1 MERLND
7 IVNRSAMRRA
17 QRYEQ
22 RGEQEKL
29 QTGEQAPLQR
39 PQQPILPTRR
49 APQNEPQT
57 NAPQRNPYATP
68 PGSTQKLQVP
78 RRYAPSVRPEPVQP
92 EQTTQRTPRQYGA
105 GNQEQRSPLS
115 PQRLAD
121 YGASTYQQ
129 YDQRG
134 QEIRRSVNPAYATPS
149 QRVYYYT
156 DDATSAIES
165 DVLPEDQFEE
175 AFEEEERVQQAS
187 YHRKQDAEY
196 EAPSQYSRNSGT
208 GIVADVM
215 GTYQT
220 YSYDIPSSE
229 LQSNRPNGYYL
240 KPGITQNLRN
250 VRTSDGTSH
259 MPLARP
265 IEARQPEIT
274 QTGRVTQPLNQ
285 PYGMVVART
294 TRESTNRAIPGQEHV
309 TRQRVIRDPVHIQP
323 DAPEVGVFISP
334 VAKPICPKCRGVGYL
349 RVNVPCGHPNFGKP
363 IACECKEAER
373 KAKRR
378 EQLRQMSNID
388 AFQESTFSTFNPR
401 LPGVKEAFEA
411 ARNYAEK
418 PDEGWLVLIGPNGC
432 GKTHLAAAIANQC
445 LESGAVILFAVV
457 PDLLDHLRAAF
468 APTATEVYD
477 QLFSKM
483 REAEVL
489 ILDDLG
495 AQQSSPWANEKLF
508 QLLNY
513 RYNERLPT
521 VITANPKGMQGMDE
535 RIRSRLGDIGLAETI
550 HFNYAQDY
558 RPKRGR

>member
-1 MERLND
+1 
-7 IVNRSAMRRA
+7 
-17 QRYEQ
+17 
-22 RGEQEKL
+22 
-29 QTGEQAPLQR
+29 
-39 PQQPILPTRR
+39 
-49 APQNEPQT
+49 
-57 NAPQRNPYATP
+57 
-68 PGSTQKLQVP
+68 
-78 RRYAPSVRPEPVQP
+78 
-92 EQTTQRTPRQYGA
+92 
-105 GNQEQRSPLS
+105 
-115 PQRLAD
+115 
-121 YGASTYQQ
+121 
-129 YDQRG
+129 
-134 QEIRRSVNPAYATPS
+134 VNPEYTAPS

-175 AFEEEERVQQAS
+175 AFEEEERVPQTG
-187 YHRKQDAEY
+187 YYMKQDAEY
-196 EAPSQYSRNSGT
+196 EAQRQYNHLGAR
-208 GIVADVM
+208 IVADTM
-215 GTYQT
+215 ETYKT
-220 YSYDIPSSE
+220 YSYDIQSSE
-229 LQSNRPNGYYL
+229 IQSNRPNGHYP
-240 KPGITQNLRN
+240 KQDPTQNLRN
-250 VRTSDGTSH
+250 VRAAAKATDI
-259 MPLARP
+259 P
-265 IEARQPEIT
+265 IIHSAEVPQSKIM
-274 QTGRVTQPLNQ
+274 QSGRVTQPLNQ
-285 PYGMVVART
+285 PYGMAVART
-294 TRESTNRAIPGQEHV
+294 TRESISRVVPGQERV
-309 TRQRVIRDPVHIQP
+309 TRQRMIQDPVYIQS
-323 DAPEVGVFISP
+323 DAPEVGIFISP
-334 VAKPICPKCRGVGYL
+334 VAKPTCPKCKGIGYL
-349 RVNVPCGHPNFGKP
+349 RVNVPYGHPNFGKP

-401 LPGVKEAFEA
+401 LSGVKEAFEA
-411 ARNYAEK
+411 ARNYAEN
-418 PDEGWLVLIGPNGC
+418 PDDGWLVLIGPNGC

-550 HFNYAQDY
+550 NFNHAQDY
-558 RPKRGR
+558 RPRRGRRE